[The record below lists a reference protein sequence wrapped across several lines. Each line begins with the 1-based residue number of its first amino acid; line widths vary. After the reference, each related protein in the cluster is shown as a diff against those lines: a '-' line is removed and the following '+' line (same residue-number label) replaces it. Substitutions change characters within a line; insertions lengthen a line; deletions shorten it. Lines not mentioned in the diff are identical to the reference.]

1 MKLTIDLGKRPCIS
15 VMEAS
20 QLLGL
25 SQTSIKR
32 RIADGRLKALDRDNM
47 HKKSLIYTHSIIK
60 FLEKGDIA

>member
-1 MKLTIDLGKRPCIS
+1 MKLTIDLGKRPVIS

-32 RIADGRLKALDRDNM
+32 RIADGRIKALERDNL
-47 HKKSLIYTHSIIK
+47 HEKILIYTSSIAK
-60 FLEKGDIA
+60 YLERGSE

>member
-32 RIADGRLKALDRDNM
+32 RIADGRLKSLNRDNL
-47 HKKSLIYTHSIIK
+47 HEKILIYTSSIAK
-60 FLEKGDIA
+60 FLEGEGEV

>member
-32 RIADGRLKALDRDNM
+32 RIASGSLKALDRDNE
-47 HKKSLIYTHSIIK
+47 HKKILILTKSIMK
-60 FLEKGDIA
+60 FLEEGDVA